1 MIEVKMEIKENR
13 VDGPSFFFFFS
24 LPNCEDKR
32 EENDIEKKNTKL
44 SLFSIILF
52 LIINIIKS
60 LMVE

>member
-13 VDGPSFFFFFS
+13 MDGPSFFFFS

-52 LIINIIKS
+52 LIINI
-60 LMVE
+60 